1 MAHALIHPWTLGFMQ
16 RALLELVL
24 VGVVGGVLGCWIVFY
39 ELSYSAESLAHSLFP
54 GLVLAAL
61 LGFPLVLGGAIG
73 VLAAAAAVALAARVP
88 GIERDTSVAVVITSL
103 FGLGVLLALTPATP
117 PGLENLLFG
126 DLLGV
131 SRADLVTAG
140 ALTGA
145 VLLALVLL
153 HRQLLAVGF
162 DRTTARALGGR
173 PLLTD
178 LSLLALIAAATLIA
192 VRGLGNLL
200 VVAVLVAP
208 AATARLLTRR
218 FVPMMALLPRSRS
231 PAESEACTSPT
242 TQARPAA
249 HRSPASTCS
258 RISLSGS
265 HVSGVDTRHPPRWP
279 GVSLPGP
286 HRLGEASSGGP
297 CSTPCRTTSRT
308 ARTVSRRSRAARRAR
323 LSRR

>member
-1 MAHALIHPWTLGFMQ
+1 MLHTLVQPWTLGFMQ

-24 VGVVGGVLGCWIVFY
+24 VGVAGGVLGCWIIFY

-54 GLVLAAL
+54 GLVLAAV

-103 FGLGVLLALTPATP
+103 FGLGVLLALAPATP
-117 PGLENLLFG
+117 PGLESLLFG

-131 SRADLVTAG
+131 SRSDLVTAA
-140 ALTGA
+140 ALAAA
-145 VLLALVLL
+145 VLVALAAL

-173 PLLTD
+173 PLFTD

-218 FVPMMALLPRSRS
+218 FAPMMLLAAAL
-231 PAESEACTSPT
+231 AVACGAGGLYLSYY
-242 TQARPAA
+242 
-249 HRSPASTCS
+249 ASTA
-258 RISLSGS
+258 G
-265 HVSGVDTRHPPRWP
+265 G
-279 GVSLPGP
+279 
-286 HRLGEASSGGP
+286 ASV
-297 CSTPCRTTSRT
+297 
-308 ARTVSRRSRAARRAR
+308 AAVLVAVYLAARAIRA
-323 LSRR
+323 

>member
-1 MAHALIHPWTLGFMQ
+1 MQ

-24 VGVVGGVLGCWIVFY
+24 VGLVGGVLGCWIVLY

-73 VLAAAAAVALAARVP
+73 VLLALAPV
-88 GIERDTSVAVVITSL
+88 
-103 FGLGVLLALTPATP
+103 TP

-131 SRADLVTAG
+131 SRADLVTAA
-140 ALTGA
+140 ALAGT
-145 VLLALVLL
+145 VLLALAVL

-173 PLLTD
+173 PLFTD
-178 LSLLALIAAATLIA
+178 LGLLALIAAATLIA

-218 FVPMMALLPRSRS
+218 FAPMMALAAALAIACGIGGLYLSYYAGTAGGASVAGLYVLAYLFVRSARFKRRHS
-231 PAESEACTSPT
+231 PPSSV
-242 TQARPAA
+242 ARELA
-249 HRSPASTCS
+249 
-258 RISLSGS
+258 
-265 HVSGVDTRHPPRWP
+265 
-279 GVSLPGP
+279 
-286 HRLGEASSGGP
+286 
-297 CSTPCRTTSRT
+297 
-308 ARTVSRRSRAARRAR
+308 SRATPRQPA
-323 LSRR
+323 

>member
-1 MAHALIHPWTLGFMQ
+1 MQ

-24 VGVVGGVLGCWIVFY
+24 VGLVGGVLGCWIVLY

-88 GIERDTSVAVVITSL
+88 GIDRDTSVAVVITSL
-103 FGLGVLLALTPATP
+103 FGLGVLLALAPVTP

-131 SRADLVTAG
+131 SRADLVTAA
-140 ALTGA
+140 ALAGT
-145 VLLALVLL
+145 VLLALAVL

-173 PLLTD
+173 PLFTD
-178 LSLLALIAAATLIA
+178 LGLLALIAAATLIA

-218 FVPMMALLPRSRS
+218 FAPMMALAAALAIACGIGGLYLSYYAGTAGGASVAGLYVLAYLFVRSARFKRRHS
-231 PAESEACTSPT
+231 PPSSV
-242 TQARPAA
+242 ARELA
-249 HRSPASTCS
+249 
-258 RISLSGS
+258 
-265 HVSGVDTRHPPRWP
+265 
-279 GVSLPGP
+279 
-286 HRLGEASSGGP
+286 
-297 CSTPCRTTSRT
+297 
-308 ARTVSRRSRAARRAR
+308 SRATPRQPA
-323 LSRR
+323 

>member
-1 MAHALIHPWTLGFMQ
+1 MQ

-24 VGVVGGVLGCWIVFY
+24 VGVVGGVLGCWIVLY

-218 FVPMMALLPRSRS
+218 FVPMMALAAVLAVACGIGGLYLSYYTGTAGGASVAGLYVLAYLLVRLARFRRRHSPSSKVARGLAPR
-231 PAESEACTSPT
+231 A
-242 TQARPAA
+242 
-249 HRSPASTCS
+249 
-258 RISLSGS
+258 
-265 HVSGVDTRHPPRWP
+265 
-279 GVSLPGP
+279 
-286 HRLGEASSGGP
+286 
-297 CSTPCRTTSRT
+297 TSR
-308 ARTVSRRSRAARRAR
+308 R
-323 LSRR
+323 

>member
-1 MAHALIHPWTLGFMQ
+1 LVHALFHPWTLSFMQ

-24 VGVVGGVLGCWIVFY
+24 VGLVGGVLGCWIVFY

-88 GIERDTSVAVVITSL
+88 GIERDTAVAVVITSL
-103 FGLGVLLALTPATP
+103 FGLGVLLALAPATP

-131 SRADLVTAG
+131 SRADLVTAA
-140 ALTGA
+140 ALTAG
-145 VLLALVLL
+145 VLAALALL
-153 HRQLLAVGF
+153 HRRLLAVGF

-208 AATARLLTRR
+208 AATARLLTKR
-218 FVPMMALLPRSRS
+218 FATMMALAAAL
-231 PAESEACTSPT
+231 AIACGIGGLYLSYYGGTAGGASV
-242 TQARPAA
+242 AA
-249 HRSPASTCS
+249 V
-258 RISLSGS
+258 L
-265 HVSGVDTRHPPRWP
+265 V
-279 GVSLPGP
+279 
-286 HRLGEASSGGP
+286 
-297 CSTPCRTTSRT
+297 
-308 ARTVSRRSRAARRAR
+308 AAYLLAR
-323 LSRR
+323 LVRP